1 MWHAGGTVRAGAVV
15 VSVDYR
21 LAVGGVR
28 FPVPHDDVVAAWR
41 WVAAQASRLGVDPAR
56 LCLGGASAGG
66 NLAAG
71 AALRVRE
78 DGDAVR
84 PARLLLVYSGLHPV
98 LPEASPELAERLR
111 ELPPALRF
119 LPADVERIHANYAGH
134 NPHSAI
140 LGSGRRQPAGE
151 LLAELQHLPRDL
163 EVLAFEAG

>member
-98 LPEASPELAERLR
+98 LPEASPEL
-111 ELPPALRF
+111 
-119 LPADVERIHANYAGH
+119 VERIHANYAGH